1 MADDCMQRVA
11 VSCSTG
17 LRMQT
22 LLEIRYLIAA
32 VFLAEDL
39 SFTRAAKRLKLS
51 QSGLSRRLNELESR
65 CGCKLFTRNH
75 AHVAITDAG
84 RAFVEEAKLSL
95 VHHERAMQSAK
106 TAHAGV
112 VSHLTIGHSPYVDP
126 VLTSTLFSIRL
137 PLHPNLLLNMQSD
150 FAPELVHGLL
160 TSKLDLALIANPG
173 ANRKLTMIKIAE
185 APFYVAFPDDHPLAA
200 RETLTLED
208 MRGCTWIIFDRKVH
222 PILHDMISRRAA
234 EDGIIYKNN
243 QNVLTAEEAF
253 QLVSE
258 NVGIAFLT
266 MASALR
272 TKSPG
277 VTVRALVDKELRIEL
292 YLASRA
298 ENRSKLASEFVRAF
312 MKRVEQVLAPPQM
325 ILPLSDSPP
334 IPNERMAAKHRPKSE
349 RGIGTKPDARQ
360 AGSRRTKS

>member
-1 MADDCMQRVA
+1 
-11 VSCSTG
+11 
-17 LRMQT
+17 
-22 LLEIRYLIAA
+22 
-32 VFLAEDL
+32 
-39 SFTRAAKRLKLS
+39 
-51 QSGLSRRLNELESR
+51 LNELESR
-65 CGCKLFTRNH
+65 CGCKLFTRDH
-75 AHVAITDAG
+75 ANVAITDAG
-84 RAFVEEAKLSL
+84 RAFVEEAKLSII
-95 VHHERAMQSAK
+95 HSERATQAAK

-150 FAPELVHGLL
+150 YAPELVHGLL
-160 TSKLDLALIANPG
+160 TGKLDLALIANPDS
-173 ANRKLTMIKIAE
+173 NRKLTMTKITE
-185 APFYVAFPDDHPLAA
+185 APFYFAIPDDHPLAA

-208 MRGCTWIIFDRKVH
+208 MHGCTWIILDRKVH
-222 PILHDMISRRAA
+222 PTLHDMISRRAA
-234 EDGIIYKNN
+234 EEGVIYRNN

-277 VTVRALVDKELRIEL
+277 IAVRPLVDKELRIDL

-312 MKRVEQVLAPPQM
+312 MKRIEQVLAPPQM
-325 ILPLSDSPP
+325 SLPLSDSPL
-334 IPNERMAAKHRPKSE
+334 IPDETMAAKHKPKSE
-349 RGIGTKPDARQ
+349 REIGTKPDARVR
-360 AGSRRTKS
+360 SRKPKS

>member
-1 MADDCMQRVA
+1 M
-11 VSCSTG
+11 G
-17 LRMQT
+17 LTMQT
-22 LLEIRYLIAA
+22 PLEIRYLMA
-32 VFLAEDL
+32 VIFLAEDL

-51 QSGLSRRLNELESR
+51 QSGLSRRLNELENR
-65 CGCKLFTRNH
+65 CGCKLFTRDH
-75 AHVAITDAG
+75 ANVAITDAG
-84 RAFVEEAKLSL
+84 RAFVEEAKLSI
-95 VHHERAMQSAK
+95 VHSERAMQAAK

-137 PLHPNLLLNMQSD
+137 PLHPSLLLNMQSD

-173 ANRKLTMIKIAE
+173 ANRKLTTTKIAE
-185 APFYVAFPDDHPLAA
+185 APFYIAIPDDHPLAV

-208 MRGCTWIIFDRKVH
+208 MDGCTWIIFDRKVH

-234 EDGIIYKNN
+234 EQGVIYRNN
-243 QNVLTAEEAF
+243 QHVLTAEEAF

-272 TKSPG
+272 TKSSG
-277 VTVRALVDKELRIEL
+277 VIVLPLVDKELRIEL

-312 MKRVEQVLAPPQM
+312 MKRIEQVIAPPQM
-325 ILPLSDSPP
+325 SLPLSDSTH
-334 IPNERMAAKHRPKSE
+334 IPNETMTAKYEPKGE
-349 RGIGTKPDARQ
+349 KGTGTQTEARQ
-360 AGSRRTKS
+360 AHARKHESR

>member
-1 MADDCMQRVA
+1 ME
-11 VSCSTG
+11 TPP
-17 LRMQT
+17 
-22 LLEIRYLIAA
+22 EIRYLIAA
-32 VFLAEDL
+32 VFLSEDL

-65 CGCKLFTRNH
+65 CGVKLFTRDH
-75 AHVAITDAG
+75 AHVSITDAG
-84 RAFVEEAKLSL
+84 RAFVEEAKLSIL
-95 VHHERAMQSAK
+95 HSESAMQSAK
-106 TAHAGV
+106 RAHSGV

-126 VLTSTLFSIRL
+126 LLISALFSIRL
-137 PLHPNLLLNMQSD
+137 PLHPNLHLSMQSD
-150 FAPELVHGLL
+150 FAPELVHGLA
-160 TSKLDLALIANPG
+160 TSRLDLALIAHPG
-173 ANRKLTMIKIAE
+173 ANRKLTMVKIAE
-185 APFYVAFPDDHPLAA
+185 APFYIAIPDDHPLAA

-208 MRGCTWIIFDRKVH
+208 MHGCTWIIFDRKVH

-234 EDGIIYKNN
+234 EEGVIYRNN
-243 QNVLTAEEAF
+243 QKVLTAEGAF

-272 TKSPG
+272 TKPSG
-277 VTVRALVDKELRIEL
+277 VTVRPLVDKELRIQL

-312 MKRVEQVLAPPQM
+312 MKRIEQVLAPPQM
-325 ILPLSDSPP
+325 ILPLGDGPL
-334 IPNERMAAKHRPKSE
+334 IPNETIAAKHMPKSE

-360 AGSRRTKS
+360 TRSRKPKSR

>member
-1 MADDCMQRVA
+1 
-11 VSCSTG
+11 
-17 LRMQT
+17 MQT

-39 SFTRAAKRLKLS
+39 SLTRAARRLKLS

-65 CGCKLFTRNH
+65 CGCTRDH
-75 AHVAITDAG
+75 ANVAITDAG
-84 RAFVEEAKLSL
+84 RAFVEEAKFSI
-95 VHHERAMQSAK
+95 VHSERAMQAAK

-112 VSHLTIGHSPYVDP
+112 VSHLTISHSPYVDP

-150 FAPELVHGLL
+150 FAPELVHGVL
-160 TSKLDLALIANPG
+160 TSKLDLALIASPG
-173 ANRKLTMIKIAE
+173 ANRKLTMTKIME
-185 APFYVAFPDDHPLAA
+185 APFYVAIPDDHPLAA
-200 RETLTLED
+200 REALTLED
-208 MRGCTWIIFDRKVH
+208 MHGCTWIIFDRKVH

-234 EDGIIYKNN
+234 EEGVIYRNN
-243 QNVLTAEEAF
+243 QHVLTAEEAF

-266 MASALR
+266 MAGALR

-277 VTVRALVDKELRIEL
+277 ATVRPLVDKELRIEL

-298 ENRSKLASEFVRAF
+298 ENRSKFASELVRAF
-312 MKRVEQVLAPPQM
+312 MKRIEQGLAPPHM
-325 ILPLSDSPP
+325 SLPLSDSPH
-334 IPNERMAAKHRPKSE
+334 IPNETMAAKHKPKSE
-349 RGIGTKPDARQ
+349 RRIGTKPDARQ
-360 AGSRRTKS
+360 ARPRKPKSR

>member
-1 MADDCMQRVA
+1 
-11 VSCSTG
+11 
-17 LRMQT
+17 MQT
-22 LLEIRYLIAA
+22 PLEIRYLIAA

-65 CGCKLFTRNH
+65 CGCKLFTRDH

-95 VHHERAMQSAK
+95 IHDERAMQSAK
-106 TAHAGV
+106 TAHAGA

-126 VLTSTLFSIRL
+126 VLISTLFSIRL
-137 PLHPNLLLNMQSD
+137 PLHPNLLLYMQSD
-150 FAPELVHGLL
+150 YAPELVHGLL
-160 TSKLDLALIANPG
+160 TAKLDLALIANPG
-173 ANRKLTMIKIAE
+173 TNRKLTMTKITD
-185 APFYVAFPDDHPLAA
+185 APFYIAILDDHPLAA

-208 MRGCTWIIFDRKVH
+208 MHACTWIVFDRKVH

-234 EDGIIYKNN
+234 EEGVIYKNN
-243 QNVLTAEEAF
+243 HNVLTAEEAF

-266 MASALR
+266 MSSALR
-272 TKSPG
+272 SKSPG
-277 VTVRALVDKELRIEL
+277 VTVRPLVDKELRIDL

-312 MKRVEQVLAPPQM
+312 MKRIEQVLAPPQM
-325 ILPLSDSPP
+325 ILPLSDSRFSVH
-334 IPNERMAAKHRPKSE
+334 ETMEAKHMPKSE
-349 RGIGTKPDARQ
+349 RGLGIKPDARQ
-360 AGSRRTKS
+360 ARSRKPKSR